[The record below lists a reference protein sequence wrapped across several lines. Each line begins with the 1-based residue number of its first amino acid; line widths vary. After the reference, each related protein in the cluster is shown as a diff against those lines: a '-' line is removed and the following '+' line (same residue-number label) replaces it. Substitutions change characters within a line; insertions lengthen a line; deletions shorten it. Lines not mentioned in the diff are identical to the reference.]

1 MTYDSIACGKRIKEA
16 RHKLGFTQLELSD
29 LLSIS
34 PKYLSRI
41 ETGAQTASF
50 ELMVTISKTLHVS
63 FDYLLFG
70 KQPLDIKLSTV
81 IKSSLYEIIQKLDA
95 LINCI

>member
-34 PKYLSRI
+34 SKYLSRI

-70 KQPLDIKLSTV
+70 KQPLDINLSTV